1 MAWLELPN
9 DAALNGRCVV
19 ITLSET
25 HRTDLLRP
33 SDPRILMEAES
44 LRRQLLQYRLE
55 NLNTVSLEPTP
66 GDEHLTSRSR
76 DLFQAFALAAGPWRQ
91 ILVRMF
97 IDQQALTREP
107 LIPVH
112 AAVLSYLYSTIH
124 RPMNPSGELDTVKGL
139 TDLVN
144 RSLGLLGESLRL
156 NPKQVGAALTT
167 LGISRRKRCA
177 QGYMVVLTPRDREKI
192 RDLVAI
198 HGL

>member
-1 MAWLELPN
+1 
-9 DAALNGRCVV
+9 
-19 ITLSET
+19 
-25 HRTDLLRP
+25 
-33 SDPRILMEAES
+33 
-44 LRRQLLQYRLE
+44 LRRQLLQYRLQ
-55 NLNTVSLEPTP
+55 NLNTVSLEPVP
-66 GDEHLTSRSR
+66 DHENLTARSR

-91 ILVRMF
+91 TLVKMF
-97 IDQQALTREP
+97 IDQQAFTREP
-107 LIPVH
+107 LFPVH

-139 TDLVN
+139 TDLIN

-177 QGYMVVLTPRDREKI
+177 QGYMVVLTPQDREKI